1 VAVAGQDLDDEFDED
16 EFLDEFGDD
25 EPSQPWHNSTGAVVG
40 ASAAGIAVIGVLVA
54 SVMFVTGRSQ
64 PDAPAD
70 FTDPSF
76 TAPASEAPTTTTTA
90 TITSTAPVSTTEIN
104 APTGPPTTSGS
115 SPTSSGVSSEP
126 STPPSV
132 RPRQREGDE
141 SPGGPT
147 SRRPRFN
154 ITRTFPP
161 QQPG

>member
-1 VAVAGQDLDDEFDED
+1 VAVARQELDDEFDED
-16 EFLDEFGDD
+16 EFVDEFGGD
-25 EPSQPWHNSTGAVVG
+25 EPSQPWHNSTRAVVG
-40 ASAAGIAVIGVLVA
+40 ASAAGLAVIGVLVA
-54 SVMFVTGRSQ
+54 SVMFVTGRSE
-64 PDAPAD
+64 PGAPAD

-76 TAPASEAPTTTTTA
+76 TATASEVPTTTTA

-115 SPTSSGVSSEP
+115 SATSSGVSSEP
-126 STPPSV
+126 STPPTF
-132 RPRQREGDE
+132 RPRQREGEE

-154 ITRTFPP
+154 ITRTLPP